1 MVNTMTLPT
10 IFWDEGLSA
19 KEELA
24 LAQAILHV
32 VRQNQVAALLASSN
46 TSSNTNT
53 NYYVFIPNPVPYD
66 SAEAV
71 MFTALPFDLAQQV
84 RSIGLPHAGKCYGV
98 MGDTAC
104 LALMPHAFH
113 LGPPEL
119 TVLAFPS
126 TLICLE
132 NEIELARH
140 ISAQLARRDT
150 EAAPREIVG
159 LHFDSGDLLEIF

>member
-1 MVNTMTLPT
+1 MLNTMTLPV
-10 IFWDEGLSA
+10 IFWDDGLSA
-19 KEELA
+19 KQELA
-24 LAQAILHV
+24 LGQAILQV
-32 VRQNQVAALLASSN
+32 VRQNQVAALL
-46 TSSNTNT
+46 TST

-71 MFTALPFDLAQQV
+71 MFAALPADLAQQV
-84 RSIGLPHAGKCYGV
+84 RCISLPHAGKCYGV
-98 MGDTAC
+98 MGDAAC

-132 NEIELARH
+132 NEIELARY

-150 EAAPREIVG
+150 EPAPREIVG

>member
-1 MVNTMTLPT
+1 MTLPT

-24 LAQAILHV
+24 LGQAILHV
-32 VRQNQVAALLASSN
+32 VRQYQVAALL
-46 TSSNTNT
+46 TSINTNS

-66 SAEAV
+66 SAEAA
-71 MFTALPFDLAQQV
+71 MLAALPADLAQQV
-84 RSIGLPHAGKCYGV
+84 RCISLPRAGKCYGV
-98 MGDTAC
+98 MGDEAC
-104 LALMPHAFH
+104 LALMPQAFH

-132 NEIELARH
+132 NEIELARY

-150 EAAPREIVG
+150 EPAPREVVG